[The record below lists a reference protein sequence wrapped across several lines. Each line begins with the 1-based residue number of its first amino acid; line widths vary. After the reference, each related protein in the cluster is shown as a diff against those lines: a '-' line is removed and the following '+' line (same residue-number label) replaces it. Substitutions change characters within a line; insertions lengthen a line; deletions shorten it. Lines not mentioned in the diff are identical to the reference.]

1 MPQRTLVVPVARVN
15 AGQGGGATAA
25 ALILLALAGPPARAG
40 DVTVSVANVRGD
52 MGHVRVAL
60 CTQATFLKDD
70 CAYNASAPARRGETV
85 VNVTGVEP
93 GHYAAQVFYD
103 DTDAGKVHQN
113 VLGIPREGVGFSN
126 DARLHLRGPRFRDAA
141 FPVAEGGAQIRLKL
155 RYLSA
160 SDRERARREPD
171 TPQ

>member
-1 MPQRTLVVPVARVN
+1 MPPRTLVVPVARVN
-15 AGQGGGATAA
+15 ARHGGATAA
-25 ALILLALAGPPARAG
+25 LVLIALAGSPARAA
-40 DVTVSVANVRGD
+40 DVTVNVANVRGEA
-52 MGHVRVAL
+52 GHVRVAL
-60 CTQATFLKDD
+60 CTRPTFLKDD
-70 CAYNASAPARRGETV
+70 CPYNASAPARRGETV
-85 VNVTGVEP
+85 VKVTAVEP
-93 GHYAAQVFYD
+93 GEYAAQVFYD

-141 FPVAEGGAQIRLKL
+141 FPVAGGGAQIQLRL